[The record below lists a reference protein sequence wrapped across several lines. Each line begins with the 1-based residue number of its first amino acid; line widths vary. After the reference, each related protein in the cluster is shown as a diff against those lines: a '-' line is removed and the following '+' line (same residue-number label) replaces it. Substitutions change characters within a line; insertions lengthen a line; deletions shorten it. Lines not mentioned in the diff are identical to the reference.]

1 MRIILA
7 DHHAQPL
14 WALQELLKEQP
25 EFDLIGEAV
34 DAQALLELAEKHSAD
49 LVLLDGELPGI
60 NIEDLITRLHAL
72 KPKPIVIAMSTK
84 FENSRGLLKAGADVF
99 VSKGDEPDWL
109 LEKLHKY
116 AKQVKMKEDAN
127 KNKIP

>member
-1 MRIILA
+1 MHIILA
-7 DHHAQPL
+7 DHHAGPC
-14 WALQELLKEQP
+14 WALKLLLEEQP

-34 DAQALLELAEKHSAD
+34 DAQTLLVLAEKQTAD
-49 LVLLDGELPGI
+49 LVLIDRELPGI
-60 NIEDLITRLHAL
+60 YIEELIVRLRAIE
-72 KPKPIVIAMSTK
+72 PRPIIIVMSSE
-84 FENSRGLLKAGADVF
+84 FEYSRVMLQAGADAF

-109 LEKLHKY
+109 IEKLHKY